1 MNINGAA
8 ILVNPHP
15 GSHIVYPYTDEN
27 LVSQAVCLYASAGL
41 RQNEG
46 VVLIMSKGHC
56 EPIMDRLKADGVD
69 VDKRQRS
76 GQLTCIVA
84 EEMLPGFMV
93 DGMPDTNRFKSLIG
107 PIINRSRAS
116 MSNGHPTRV
125 RVFGE
130 MVSLLLWENNL
141 AAATLLEEMWNEA
154 IDTYAV
160 ALMCTYTLCGK
171 SHEALPESL
180 VELHSHKLT

>member
-8 ILVNPHP
+8 ILENSHP

-41 RQNEG
+41 RKNEG

-56 EPIMDRLKADGVD
+56 EPIMDRLKAQGFD
-69 VDKRQRS
+69 VEKRQRS

-84 EEMLPGFMV
+84 EEMLPRFMV
-93 DGMPDTNRFKSLIG
+93 DGMPDTNRFQSLIG

-116 MSNGHPTRV
+116 MSNGHQAHV

-130 MVSLLLWENNL
+130 MVSLLWEKNL
-141 AAATLLEEMWNEA
+141 AAAALLEEIWNKA
-154 IDTYAV
+154 IDTYSV
-160 ALMCTYTLCGK
+160 SLMCTYTLGN
-171 SHEALPESL
+171 SHEALAESL
-180 VELHSHKLT
+180 VALHTHNVA